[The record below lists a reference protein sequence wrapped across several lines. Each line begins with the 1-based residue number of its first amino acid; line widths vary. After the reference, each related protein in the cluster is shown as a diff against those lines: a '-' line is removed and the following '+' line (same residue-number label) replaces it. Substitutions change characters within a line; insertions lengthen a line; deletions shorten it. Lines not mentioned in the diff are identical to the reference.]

1 MAKRVPERAGLT
13 NQRAVHEAESVRS
26 GPFSPPLEVS
36 VIHPSSRGVSHTS
49 PLDFAMALRGLEA
62 VGLLDFEGVLIP
74 SPVDVGE
81 GVLVLE

>member
-1 MAKRVPERAGLT
+1 
-13 NQRAVHEAESVRS
+13 
-26 GPFSPPLEVS
+26 
-36 VIHPSSRGVSHTS
+36 
-49 PLDFAMALRGLEA
+49 MALRGLEA